1 MNAVEITINITI
13 SLLAGAAGGFGIF
26 KSLGKKWV
34 ENWFAKDLKRYE
46 HKLDVL
52 KIKDE
57 IKFNILHKER
67 IDIIKKLYQ
76 MFFDLNESVLL
87 IMMPTEMQ
95 KGLQV
100 KENDLFNSV
109 KLKLHKNQMYLL
121 SNDIYIPK
129 ILVDRIAGVCYTF
142 DSITKSVMKD
152 NSDENKKRLDD
163 FYIEKVRP
171 LLEDMK
177 NEFRVLLGVEFYD
190 NEVINKEK

>member
-1 MNAVEITINITI
+1 MNALETTINITI

-26 KSLGKKWV
+26 KFLGKKWV

-87 IMMPTEMQ
+87 IMMPTELQ

-100 KENDLFNSV
+100 KENDLLNGLR
-109 KLKLHKNQMYLL
+109 LKSHKVQMYLS

-142 DSITKSVMKD
+142 ESITKSVMKD

-190 NEVINKEK
+190 NEVLKK

>member
-1 MNAVEITINITI
+1 MNAIEITINITI
-13 SLLAGAAGGFGIF
+13 SILAGTASGFCAF
-26 KSLGKKWV
+26 KYLGKKWV

-76 MFFDLNESVLL
+76 LFFDLNESVLHS
-87 IMMPTEMQ
+87 MMPTEMQ
-95 KGLQV
+95 NLIQL
-100 KENDLFNSV
+100 KENDLLIGNRIKS
-109 KLKLHKNQMYLL
+109 HEIQMYLL

-142 DSITKSVMKD
+142 DSITKSIMKD
-152 NSDENKKRLDD
+152 NSDGNKKRLDD

-190 NEVINKEK
+190 KEKNDE

>member
-1 MNAVEITINITI
+1 MSAIDILINVIVSI
-13 SLLAGAAGGFGIF
+13 LAGATSGFCTF
-26 KSLGKKWV
+26 KFLGKKWV

-46 HKLDVL
+46 HKLDIL

-87 IMMPTEMQ
+87 IMMPTELQ
-95 KGLQV
+95 NGIQV
-100 KENDLFNSV
+100 KRNDLLNGLM
-109 KLKLHKNQMYLL
+109 LKLHNVQMYLL

-190 NEVINKEK
+190 NEVRKK

>member
-87 IMMPTEMQ
+87 IIMPSELQ
-95 KGLQV
+95 NGLQL
-100 KENDLFNSV
+100 KENDLLNGV
-109 KLKLHKNQMYLL
+109 RLKSHKVQMYLS

-142 DSITKSVMKD
+142 DSITKSVIND
-152 NSDENKKRLDD
+152 NSDKHKKELDD

-190 NEVINKEK
+190 NELSNKK

>member
-1 MNAVEITINITI
+1 MSAIEITINITVSI
-13 SLLAGAAGGFGIF
+13 LAGAASGFGAF
-26 KSLGKKWV
+26 KFLGKKWV

-46 HKLDVL
+46 HKLDIL

-57 IKFNILHKER
+57 IKFNVLHKER

-87 IMMPTEMQ
+87 IMMPTELQ
-95 KGLQV
+95 NGIQV
-100 KENDLFNSV
+100 KKDDLLNGV
-109 KLKLHKNQMYLL
+109 RLKSHKVQMYLS

-190 NEVINKEK
+190 NEVLNNEK

>member
-13 SLLAGAAGGFGIF
+13 SLVAGAAGGFGIF

-87 IMMPTEMQ
+87 IMMPAELQ
-95 KGLQV
+95 NGLHL
-100 KENDLFNSV
+100 KENDLLNEV
-109 KLKLHKNQMYLL
+109 RLKSHKVQMYLS
-121 SNDIYIPK
+121 SNDIYIPQ

-142 DSITKSVMKD
+142 DSITKSVIND
-152 NSDENKKRLDD
+152 NSDKHKKELDD

-190 NEVINKEK
+190 NGVLNKEK

>member
-1 MNAVEITINITI
+1 MNAIEITINITVSI
-13 SLLAGAAGGFGIF
+13 LAGAASGFCAF
-26 KSLGKKWV
+26 KFLGKKWV

-57 IKFNILHKER
+57 IKFNVLHKER
-67 IDIIKKLYQ
+67 IEIIKKLYQ

-87 IMMPTEMQ
+87 IMMPNELQ

-100 KENDLFNSV
+100 KENDLLNGV
-109 KLKLHKNQMYLL
+109 RLKLHKVQMYLS

-142 DSITKSVMKD
+142 DSITKSVVKD
-152 NSDENKKRLDD
+152 NSDENKKRLDE

-171 LLEDMK
+171 LLENMK

-190 NEVINKEK
+190 NEVLNKEK

>member
-1 MNAVEITINITI
+1 MTAVEITVNITI
-13 SLLAGAAGGFGIF
+13 SILAGAASGFGMF
-26 KSLGKKWV
+26 KFLGKKWV

-52 KIKDE
+52 KTKDE
-57 IKFNILHKER
+57 IKFNVLHKER

-87 IMMPTEMQ
+87 IMMPSELQ
-95 KGLQV
+95 NGIQV
-100 KENDLFNSV
+100 KEDDL
-109 KLKLHKNQMYLL
+109 LHKARFKSHKVQMYLS

-142 DSITKSVMKD
+142 DSITKSVIND
-152 NSDENKKRLDD
+152 NSDKHKKELDD

-190 NEVINKEK
+190 DEVLNKKK